1 MTTPKDLPRNNLCN
15 LLVIGILICY
25 LDTENRDL
33 HSDTCITYSVASPM
47 KKGNEIFHLVNLKN
61 IDYYRMNMEKKL
73 RKLLKKD
80 SVMYFAII
88 NKIEEVRLNPER
100 YKNLNAPK
108 NNLKRVHVGSYT
120 FLD

>member
-1 MTTPKDLPRNNLCN
+1 MDLPRNNLCN

-61 IDYYRMNMEKKL
+61 IDYYRMNMKK
-73 RKLLKKD
+73 KIKK
-80 SVMYFAII
+80 VT
-88 NKIEEVRLNPER
+88 K
-100 YKNLNAPK
+100 
-108 NNLKRVHVGSYT
+108 KR
-120 FLD
+120 